1 MNNDLH
7 TLDKKVEL
15 LDQKIELIVNNHLA
29 HLQKD
34 VDWIKYVIYGTAVGV
49 IALLAKSYLP

>member
-1 MNNDLH
+1 MKISD
-7 TLDKKVEL
+7 LDKKVEL
-15 LDQKIELIVNNHLA
+15 LDQKLELILNNHLA

-34 VDWIKYVIYGTAVGV
+34 VDWVKYVIYATAAGV